1 VGQRGQHQA
10 VVIDHQDLAPAYAC
24 LLRNRHLINLPF

>member
-1 VGQRGQHQA
+1 VGQGGQHQT

-24 LLRNRHLINLPF
+24 FLRNRHLINLPF